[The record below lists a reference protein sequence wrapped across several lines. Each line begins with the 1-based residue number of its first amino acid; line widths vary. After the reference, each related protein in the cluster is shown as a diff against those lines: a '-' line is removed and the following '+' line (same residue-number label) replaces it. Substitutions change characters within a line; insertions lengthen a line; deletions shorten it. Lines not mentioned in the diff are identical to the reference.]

1 MRFSVV
7 LLITGICA
15 AAEFATVAHATDV
28 NLIGLADRTAI
39 VVIDGG
45 KPRLLRVGQTRAGVH
60 LISVRGNDAIVD
72 VDGEQ
77 RRLPLGGEFYVAPRS
92 NPGRS
97 ITLEPNTN
105 GHYLTGG
112 SINQTNVRFMV
123 DTGATMVSMDASH
136 AQRAGI
142 NYRAG
147 RKAVASTANGLAAVY
162 LVKLDTVQVGD
173 ILLRNVDGVVHA
185 DTELPVVLLGMSFL
199 NQLDIRQEN
208 NNLKLEKRF

>member
-1 MRFSVV
+1 MRFTVVV
-7 LLITGICA
+7 LIAGICA
-15 AAEFATVAHATDV
+15 AVEFVTAAHATDV
-28 NLIGLADRTAI
+28 NVIGLADRTAI
-39 VVIDGG
+39 LVIDGG
-45 KPRLLRVGQTRAGVH
+45 KPRVLRVGQTRVGVR
-60 LISVRGNDAIVD
+60 LISVRGDHAIVD

-77 RRLPLGGEFYVAPRS
+77 RQLPLGGDFYVAPRT
-92 NPGRS
+92 NQGRS
-97 ITLEPNTN
+97 ITIAPDTN
-105 GHYLTGG
+105 GHYLARG

-142 NYRAG
+142 DYLAG

-162 LVKLDTVQVGD
+162 LVKLDTVQVGE
-173 ILLRNVDGVVHA
+173 ILLRNIGGVVHA

-199 NQLDIRQEN
+199 SQLDIRREN